1 LTSGKSDLTLKYVSD
16 KDAGEQKGIT
26 DRVKEA
32 LEGLLEALD
41 QLLAP
46 PPRLVPVRV
55 RGR

>member
-1 LTSGKSDLTLKYVSD
+1 VSD
-16 KDAGEQKGIT
+16 KGEGQDKSIT

-32 LEGLLEALD
+32 LQDLLEALD

-55 RGR
+55 RRVRGR

>member
-1 LTSGKSDLTLKYVSD
+1 VNDKGQGHDKSV
-16 KDAGEQKGIT
+16 T

-32 LEGLLEALD
+32 LQGLLEALD

-55 RGR
+55 QLARGR